1 MKDPIKILIDDIFN
15 KLSETFY
22 YYLIKAVKPDMKIEN
37 VTELTEEMIIMLKQ
51 KLQVEGIIIDVDET
65 LRKDMKVIPKCNQE
79 WLEMVMKHLKVVAVS
94 NGRDDKIKDYCEK
107 QGITYISNAW
117 KPLNFGFKKACKI
130 INTEPEKV
138 LVIGDNLVDDIYGGK
153 KNKMKTIEVRDVQE
167 DEER

>member
-1 MKDPIKILIDDIFN
+1 MQKLEDLVYDKITEVI
-15 KLSETFY
+15 Y
-22 YYLIKAVKPDMKIEN
+22 YFLVKRIKPDMKIEN
-37 VTELTEEMIIMLKQ
+37 VTELTEEMIITIKQ
-51 KLQVEGIIIDVDET
+51 KLQIEGVIIDVDET

-117 KPLNFGFKKACKI
+117 KPLSFGFKKACKI
-130 INTEPEKV
+130 IDTEPEKV
-138 LVIGDNLVDDIYGGK
+138 LVIGDHLIDDIYGGK
-153 KNKMKTIEVRDVQE
+153 RNKMKTIEVRDVEE

>member
-1 MKDPIKILIDDIFN
+1 MKDPIKILIDEIFN

-117 KPLNFGFKKACKI
+117 KPLW
-130 INTEPEKV
+130 
-138 LVIGDNLVDDIYGGK
+138 
-153 KNKMKTIEVRDVQE
+153 R
-167 DEER
+167 